1 MDKFLRKRKAI
12 ALLFFLPLLYLGVSA
27 QAQTSTTSSQSI
39 IDKTARYND
48 SLPTERLY
56 LHLDKSYYSAG
67 DTIWFKGYLI
77 NSALAYS
84 PLSSRLYVD
93 LINDHNKVVRHLVF
107 PISFGLTLGNI
118 YLDESLVHEGAYTIR
133 AYTNWMRNFGPDQL
147 FYTNLYVAASGSD
160 SLLVNANSTL
170 SANHLK
176 IDLKFTGP
184 KNQPSGVH
192 DLQVKLADDKKTW
205 QTSNA
210 QTSASGDLN
219 LDFDLP
225 DNVPVK
231 NLTLI
236 AQDKKTNTT
245 KLIPVNVTRT
255 ADIDLQFM
263 PEGGQLVESLPTHIG
278 FKAIGEDGKG
288 INIKGVLIDKENNE
302 EVSFESYHNG
312 MGAFDF
318 VPLPGEKYTAKITL
332 PDGGVKTVNLP
343 VIKTSG
349 TLLKIKNNASDSLE
363 VSVLA
368 TKDMQSATNDYTII
382 GQSRGA
388 IYYAATFKLNKD
400 YATFYVPKSSFP
412 TGIAHFTLFN
422 AQNQPLNERMS
433 FINHHDNLKVEINSN
448 AASYAPRDSI
458 PVHITVKD
466 DKGNPVVGSFSLS
479 VTDDGQIKNTDIN
492 KTNILT
498 QLLLSADLKG
508 YVEDPAWY
516 FSADNKAAK
525 ALDILLLTQG
535 WIGYDWKDILNGPA
549 QPAFDAEPQYM
560 LKGKVVNVLGKPI
573 ANSNVTLLST
583 GKIKLY
589 KDTTSDSRGQFT
601 FKNFPLITDSIAFV
615 LQARNAKGR
624 IVNAGI
630 TVKDDDIPLVSL
642 PYFPPPVPWYVNSD
656 STALN
661 YINKSA
667 AYHDALDGLKNGP
680 GNHLLKTVNIKDRAV
695 IKGSKNLNGAGSY
708 DQAITQDEIV
718 KAGKISLLKLIEQ
731 KVNSF
736 HEGYGAKGNNLA
748 FMLKDKRVHFSIDG
762 IDIDRFYEKSDNSI
776 PNDHYYYQKEILE
789 YFTAEDI
796 TGIEVI
802 YSTRFTALYDERNLP
817 DGTATP
823 PTARAGEDVA
833 YLEITTRSG
842 QGPYAN
848 RSTGIFVYKPVPI
861 TVPAQFYSPKYV
873 VKNMYPRF
881 TDLRS
886 TIYWEPNIVTN
897 KAGEAKTVF
906 YAADP
911 LTTYTIVLQ
920 GADLN
925 GKVGYTT
932 HQITI
937 ASKK

>member
-12 ALLFFLPLLYLGVSA
+12 ALLFFLPLLYPSVSTQA
-27 QAQTSTTSSQSI
+27 QAPSSQSI
-39 IDKTARYND
+39 IDKTAKYND
-48 SLPTERLY
+48 SLPAERLY
-56 LHLDKSYYSAG
+56 LHLDKPYYSVG

-93 LINDHNKVVRHLVF
+93 LINNHDKVVRHLVF
-107 PISFGLTLGNI
+107 PISFGLTVGNI
-118 YLDESLVHEGAYTIR
+118 SLDESLINEGAYTIR

-147 FYTNLYVAASGSD
+147 FYANLYVAGSD
-160 SLLVNANSTL
+160 NDPLLVNANSIL
-170 SANHLK
+170 SPNHLK
-176 IDLKFTGP
+176 IDLKFTGL
-184 KNQPSGVH
+184 KNQAGGVH
-192 DLQVKLADDKKTW
+192 NLQVKLADDKKTW
-205 QTSNA
+205 QTNNV
-210 QTSASGDLN
+210 QTSASGDLDLN
-219 LDFDLP
+219 FDLP

-245 KLIPVNVTRT
+245 KLIPVTVARA

-263 PEGGQLVESLPTHIG
+263 PESGQLVESLPAHIG

-288 INIKGVLIDKENNE
+288 VNIKGTLIDKENNE

-318 VPLPGEKYTAKITL
+318 VPLTGEKYTAKITL
-332 PDGGVKTVNLP
+332 PGGEVKTVNLP
-343 VIKTSG
+343 AIKTSG
-349 TLLKIKNNASDSLE
+349 TLLKIKNNVSDSLE

-368 TKDMQSATNDYTII
+368 TKDMQSVANDYTII

-412 TGIAHFTLFN
+412 TGVAHFTLFN

-458 PVHITVKD
+458 PLHITVKD

-479 VTDDGQIKNTDIN
+479 VTDDGQIQNTDIK
-492 KTNILT
+492 KTNIFT

-535 WIGYDWKDILNGPA
+535 WVGYNWKDILNGPA
-549 QPAFDAEPQYM
+549 QPTFDAEPQYL

-573 ANSNVTLLST
+573 ANSSVTLLST

-589 KDTTSDSRGQFT
+589 KDTITDSKGQFA

-615 LQARNAKGR
+615 LQARNAKSR

-630 TVKDDDIPLVSL
+630 TVKEADIPLASL
-642 PYFPPPVPWYVNSD
+642 PYFPAHVPWYVNSD

-667 AYHDALDGLKNGP
+667 AYHDAMDDLKNGP

-718 KAGKISLLKLIEQ
+718 KTGKISLLKLIEQ
-731 KVNSF
+731 KVSSF

-762 IDIDRFYEKSDNSI
+762 IDIDRFYEKSDSPI

-789 YFTAEDI
+789 CFTAEDV

-817 DGTATP
+817 DGAATL
-823 PTARAGEDVA
+823 PTARAGENVA

-848 RSTGIFVYKPVPI
+848 RATGIFVYKPAPI

-873 VKNMYPRF
+873 VKNMSPGF

-932 HQITI
+932 QKVTI
-937 ASKK
+937 ANKK